1 MEAVVVPR
9 IHRIVVPV
17 DFSEASERAI
27 DYAGGL
33 ARLLGAS
40 LHLIHVVEEIVVP
53 SGPMELCLPDTS
65 TLRERLHADARSQ
78 LAAIVARLKAAG
90 PQRVTREIRDG
101 LPAES
106 IAQVTVDCG
115 ADLVIMAT
123 HGRTG
128 LAHLLMGS
136 VAERVIRT
144 APCPVLVIRE
154 PGQANTQTVRPTD
167 STKAA

>member
-1 MEAVVVPR
+1 VVPR

-40 LHLIHVVEEIVVP
+40 LHLIHVVEEIVVA
-53 SGPMELCLPDTS
+53 SGPTELSLPDTS
-65 TLRERLHADARSQ
+65 ALRERLHEDARSR
-78 LAAIVARLKAAG
+78 LAAIVAKLKAAG
-90 PQRVTREIRDG
+90 PQRVTREIRNG
-101 LPAES
+101 SPAES
-106 IAQVTVDCG
+106 IADATVVCG
-115 ADLVIMAT
+115 ADLVVMAT

-136 VAERVIRT
+136 VAERVIQT
-144 APCPVLVIRE
+144 ACCPVLVIRE
-154 PGQANTQTVRPTD
+154 SGPANTQTVHPTG